1 MQMQRHQV
9 SPLVTV
15 FIRSVYSNASRL
27 LYHFKSQQ
35 NDSFFKTFKQYL
47 YIMGLSRYSYLIKP
61 NGKTQRL
68 VHVRAV

>member
-1 MQMQRHQV
+1 MLLDFFIISNTTGV
-9 SPLVTV
+9 SDW
-15 FIRSVYSNASRL
+15 
-27 LYHFKSQQ
+27 SQQ